1 MLFAFVLKILRTI
14 LVFDVIGLFFG
25 FQSLLSGFHQ
35 VTFFVAIQVFF
46 CSSCWK
52 LLHSFVFSSVI
63 M

>member
-46 CSSCWK
+46 
-52 LLHSFVFSSVI
+52 FVAVVGNFCIRLFLVL
-63 M
+63 